1 MDRRPPLVAR
11 VLLRLIPLGE
21 RRAESEAD
29 LLELFRR
36 RAVTRGNVS
45 AAVRYFHDVISL
57 LFNGGIVN
65 PLDGVWRDLRYAVR
79 MFARQPVS
87 IGVTVLGL
95 GLAIGVSGSIFT
107 LMNAALLKSNG
118 VRDAAGAPRV
128 LRTTPN
134 GVSTGWD
141 YDEYLRLRE
150 GAAQSQVEAWFTDS
164 APYSLT
170 TTLADDPPSIP
181 VAFVSGGYLQ
191 ALGATAVA
199 GRTLAETDAQLSVA
213 PAVVISHAFWQRH
226 LSADPAVVGR
236 QLRIGRASVT
246 VIGVMDR
253 SFSAPFKGGTGA
265 WMPISAYHHVY
276 AGKPVGAGAN
286 PNVIV
291 VTRLKP
297 NVSLPAAET
306 ELTGIASGFDVSGDP
321 DRRAGARFQ
330 PTDRLPVEQLAVA
343 IGITVVIALVLLLAC
358 VNVATVLLANATKRA
373 REIGV
378 RIALGA
384 TRGRIVRQL
393 LTESVSIASAAS
405 VVGLLIAAWMGPLFA
420 RLTRAPSTLDLSFDL
435 TGYLFFIAVAFA
447 CGIGAGLVPARVGK
461 RGDISTPLKGAVG
474 DTAPAAPRRLR
485 SSLLALQA
493 ASSILLLVLATLFL
507 RAADRAARLDVGFD
521 VDRLVTV
528 SVNFDQSAEAARVK
542 AYWAAGMEKISGIP
556 GVERAALALYPPF
569 GGFSQV
575 MITDGAS
582 GRQTTYFNRTSAN
595 YFETTG
601 LRVVRGRGFTE
612 EEVATNAAVAV
623 ISETVARRHF
633 PDRDPLGANLQQAL
647 DQNAVVIGIVND
659 AIVARLHEGMHG
671 TVYQPLAP
679 VHMKPELAEPPRLI
693 VRAAGSTALVA
704 RPLRETLRTIDPSL
718 TIRSQFPKDGLEAE
732 VAMPRMV
739 ATVTGGMAVLAV
751 VLAAIGLYGVTGAVV
766 GQRTRE
772 IGVRMAL
779 GAERLDV
786 QRLLVRE
793 SLTPVV
799 IGLTVGMVL
808 ALIGGQVISGVLYG
822 VLPYDPIAFGG
833 AAAILLTSAT
843 LAVLLPTRA
852 ASRVDPVAVLR
863 QE

>member
-1 MDRRPPLVAR
+1 M
-11 VLLRLIPLGE
+11 LRLIPLGE
-21 RRAESEAD
+21 RRGETEED
-29 LLELFRR
+29 LLELFRSR
-36 RAVTRGNVS
+36 TARQGYGTATM
-45 AAVRYFHDVISL
+45 RYFHDVISL
-57 LFNGGIVN
+57 LLKGEVVN
-65 PLDGVWRDLRYAVR
+65 PLEGVWRDLRYAVR
-79 MFARQPVS
+79 MFARQPIS

-118 VRDAAGAPRV
+118 VRDPAGAPRV

-170 TTLADDPPSIP
+170 TTLAEDPPSIP

-191 ALGATAVA
+191 ALGATTVA

-236 QLRIGRASVT
+236 VLRIGRASVT

-253 SFSAPFKGGTGA
+253 SFSAPFSGGTGA
-265 WMPISAYHHVY
+265 WMPISAYHHIY

-286 PNVIV
+286 PNVMV

-297 NVSLPAAET
+297 NVSLAAAET
-306 ELTGIASGFDVSGDP
+306 ELTGIAAGFDVSGDP

-358 VNVATVLLANATKRA
+358 VNVATVLLANATTRT

-405 VVGLLIAAWMGPLFA
+405 VVGLFMAAWMGPLFA
-420 RLTRAPSTLDLSFDL
+420 RLTRAPSTLDLSFDVN
-435 TGYLFFIAVAFA
+435 GYLFFIGVAFA

-474 DTAPAAPRRLR
+474 DTAPAAPRRFR

-507 RAADRAARLDVGFD
+507 RAADRAARVDVGFD
-521 VDRLVTV
+521 VDRLVSV
-528 SVNFDQSAEAARVK
+528 SVDFDQSADAARVK
-542 AYWAAGMEKISGIP
+542 AYWAAGMQKISGIP

-582 GRQTTYFNRTSAN
+582 GRQAIYFNRTSAN
-595 YFETTG
+595 YLETTG
-601 LRVVRGRGFTE
+601 LRVVRGRWFTE
-612 EEVATNAAVAV
+612 EEVAANVPVAV

-633 PDRDPLGANLQQAL
+633 PDRDPLGANLQQAI

-718 TIRSQFPKDGLEAE
+718 TIRSQFPKDGLEEE

-751 VLAAIGLYGVTGAVV
+751 ILAAIGLYGVTGAVV

-779 GAERLDV
+779 GAERFDV

-799 IGLTVGMVL
+799 IGLTVGLVL
-808 ALIGGQVISGVLYG
+808 ALIGGQVIAGVLYG

-843 LAVLLPTRA
+843 LAVLVPTRN
-852 ASRVDPVAVLR
+852 ASRVNPVAVLR